1 MLKKWKVPVV
11 TGLFVFGALGFI
23 LGFIPTLTDIFWFVW
38 IFGCGACIL
47 GLILAVVVPSA
58 KVEGTPPADGPL
70 TRP

>member
-11 TGLFVFGALGFI
+11 TGLFVFGGLGYI
-23 LGFIPTLTDIFWFVW
+23 LGFIPSLTDIFWFVW
-38 IFGCGACIL
+38 IFGCAACIL

-58 KVEGTPPADGPL
+58 KTEGAPPADSPV